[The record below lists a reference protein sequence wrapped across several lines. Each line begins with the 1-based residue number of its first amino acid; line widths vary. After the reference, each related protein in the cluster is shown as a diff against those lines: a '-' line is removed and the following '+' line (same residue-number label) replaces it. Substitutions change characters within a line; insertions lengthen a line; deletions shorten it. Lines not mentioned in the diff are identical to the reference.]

1 MPLPRFC
8 LLIGLAIGA
17 VWALAGVD
25 GAAIAA
31 GLAAVGL
38 LAGIV
43 LGQGVDLSAFSSR
56 RDDTL

>member
-17 VWALAGVD
+17 VWALAGID
-25 GAAIAA
+25 GAAIAG

-38 LAGIV
+38 LVGLV
-43 LGQGVDLSAFSSR
+43 VGQGVDLSVFSER
-56 RDDTL
+56 RED